1 LFPESLDVIDHLKQ
15 WGTTVIVTDGDVVF
29 QPRKVERSG
38 LFDAVH
44 GNVLIY
50 VHKERE
56 LADVERRY
64 PADHYIMV
72 DDKLRLLTAIKET
85 WMSRVTT
92 IFVRQGRYAR
102 DPQMLSGYPPA
113 DITVERIGL
122 LLSFDLETLLPGGVR
137 G

>member
-1 LFPESLDVIDHLKQ
+1 
-15 WGTTVIVTDGDVVF
+15 
-29 QPRKVERSG
+29 
-38 LFDAVH
+38 
-44 GNVLIY
+44 
-50 VHKERE
+50 
-56 LADVERRY
+56 
-64 PADHYIMV
+64 
-72 DDKLRLLTAIKET
+72 
-85 WMSRVTT
+85 MSRVTT

>member
-1 LFPESLDVIDHLKQ
+1 MGQRSIAR
-15 WGTTVIVTDGDVVF
+15 DVVF
-29 QPRKVERSG
+29 QPRKIKRSG
-38 LFDAVH
+38 LFDAVD

-56 LADVERRY
+56 LDDVERRF
-64 PADHYIMV
+64 PADHYVIV
-72 DDKLRLLTAIKET
+72 DDKLRLLAAIKET

-102 DPQMLSGYPPA
+102 DPQMLSGYPTA
-113 DITVERIGL
+113 DIIIERIGR
-122 LLSFDLETLLPGGVR
+122 LLSFNLETLLRAGVR